1 MEKHQATNGERD
13 EVDFA
18 VKTSFAMMGFAAM
31 LAACCNNVGEVFFFF
46 LNMFC
51 QSGLIWMMEDKG
63 MELCGRR

>member
-13 EVDFA
+13 EVGFA

-31 LAACCNNVGEVFFFF
+31 LAACCNDVGEFFFFF

-51 QSGLIWMMEDKG
+51 QSRLIWMMEDKG
-63 MELCGRR
+63 MELCG

>member
-13 EVDFA
+13 EVGFA

-46 LNMFC
+46 
-51 QSGLIWMMEDKG
+51 
-63 MELCGRR
+63 

>member
-13 EVDFA
+13 EVGFA

-46 LNMFC
+46 F
-51 QSGLIWMMEDKG
+51 
-63 MELCGRR
+63 